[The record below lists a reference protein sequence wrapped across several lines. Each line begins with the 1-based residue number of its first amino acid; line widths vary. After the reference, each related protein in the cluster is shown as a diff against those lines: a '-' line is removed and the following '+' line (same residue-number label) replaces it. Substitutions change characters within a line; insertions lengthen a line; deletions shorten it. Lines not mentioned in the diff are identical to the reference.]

1 MIPPQRPATQYHAE
15 RRDAVLHGEV
25 HPLPQLAPEP
35 QWWHSYRDV
44 APQWL
49 EYFLSLESAA
59 EVVRTYQPRFI
70 PGQLQVEAYA
80 RAALEH
86 SRPDADTCEIARLVE
101 LWMRRQELLR
111 KQDSFQLWAIF
122 DEAALCTE
130 QVGTQTMRSQITHLL
145 NLSEQP
151 NVTIQVLRSA
161 GLDDHV
167 AIKEP
172 ITIFRFPDKHLDDVA
187 FLEQPEG
194 YVVLTDRAE
203 VEHYSQLM
211 SRLAMRAADADD
223 ARGMLRKVFTEL

>member
-1 MIPPQRPATQYHAE
+1 
-15 RRDAVLHGEV
+15 
-25 HPLPQLAPEP
+25 
-35 QWWHSYRDV
+35 
-44 APQWL
+44 
-49 EYFLSLESAA
+49 
-59 EVVRTYQPRFI
+59 
-70 PGQLQVEAYA
+70 
-80 RAALEH
+80 
-86 SRPDADTCEIARLVE
+86 
-101 LWMRRQELLR
+101 MRRQELLR

-130 QVGTQTMRSQITHLL
+130 QFGTQTMRSQITHLL

-151 NVTIQVLRSA
+151 NVTIQVSRSV

-194 YVVLTDRAE
+194 YVVLADRVE

-211 SRLAMRAADADD
+211 SRLAMRAADGDD
-223 ARGMLRKVFTEL
+223 ARGILRKAFTGL